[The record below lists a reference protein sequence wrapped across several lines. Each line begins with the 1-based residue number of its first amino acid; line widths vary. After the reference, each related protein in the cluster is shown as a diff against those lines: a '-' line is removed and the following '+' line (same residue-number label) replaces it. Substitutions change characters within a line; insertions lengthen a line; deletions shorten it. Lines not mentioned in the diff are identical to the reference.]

1 MVRNGYR
8 ALLVDCDGTLA
19 PANMKVTLR
28 VRTSVQELAKR
39 LPVCIVS
46 SRDHHDIGTL
56 ATSLGLTAPQVSE
69 GGARIFDPAT
79 GQTLWRRTLEPD
91 DARAIAGFLHD
102 SGLEFSAVDGAK
114 RVRSQ
119 ADIAEWDMT
128 RVTATSLTPTQA
140 QEIAARFGEW
150 PTVHTA
156 LIIRTDNGHW
166 MVDFTHAEVTKA
178 SAAQRLAALLGAEPS
193 QLIAAGDSFN
203 DLPLLQACGLRIAMG
218 NAVPELKA
226 IADYIAPTTYED
238 GLATAID
245 EFVMPAVNA

>member
-1 MVRNGYR
+1 MARNGYR

-19 PANMKVTLR
+19 PAHMKVTPR
-28 VRTSVQELAKR
+28 VRACVQELTKR

-46 SRDHHDIGTL
+46 SRDHHDIGSL

-79 GQTLWRRTLEPD
+79 RQPLWRRTLEPD
-91 DARAIAGFLHD
+91 DARAIIGFLHQD
-102 SGLEFSAVDGAK
+102 GLAFSAVDGAR
-114 RVRSQ
+114 RVQ
-119 ADIAEWDMT
+119 AQAEVAEWTVT
-128 RVTATSLTPTQA
+128 RVTATSLTPPQA
-140 QEIAARFGEW
+140 REIAARFGER
-150 PTVHTA
+150 PSVHTA
-156 LIIRTDNGHW
+156 MIIRTDNNDW

-226 IADYIAPTTYED
+226 IADYVAPTTYED
-238 GLATAID
+238 GLATAIE
-245 EFVMPAVNA
+245 EFILPKVAG